1 MKNKFLILLTWIL
14 PLAVMAQSPYTFTMQ
29 EAIDHALAHNIR
41 ILSAQKSILS
51 AEFERRKTIATGLP
65 QINGDLSYN
74 NWLKQQV
81 SLIPAEFF
89 GGNPGEFAAVTFGTK
104 QNVGV
109 SAELSQQLFN
119 GSYLVGLQASKV
131 YLAISENAKE
141 KLETEVVKATTS
153 AYANSLMADESI
165 RIAEKNLGDINKN
178 LKDIEGMF
186 AEGMIEEESVEQL
199 RVLKS
204 SVEANYNNGQRMRD
218 LAYNMLKLVLGLKI
232 DDQIMLQDNL
242 DSLALQNLD
251 LTLLEQGFKIEDN
264 VDFRIAKNQEESS
277 ALLLKLEKSKALPQL
292 NAFINAG
299 YNGFNNEFKFTE
311 TQQQWFGYSMAG
323 IRMSAPIFSSL
334 GRQASTNKARMN
346 LDIAQIQLEETQQ
359 RLFFELESAK
369 SNFQYAIET
378 YYNNQESLLLAERI
392 SSKNQVKFLE
402 GIASSF
408 DLLQAQK
415 QLYEAQY
422 NYLNSMTEVINK
434 KTVLDTI
441 LNNLSN

>member
-1 MKNKFLILLTWIL
+1 MKNKFLILVTWIL
-14 PLAVMAQSPYTFTMQ
+14 PLAVMAQSPSTFTMQ
-29 EAIDHALAHNIR
+29 EAIDYALVHNTK
-41 ILSAQKSILS
+41 ILSAQKSVLS

-89 GGNPGEFAAVTFGTK
+89 GGNPGEFAAVTFGT
-104 QNVGV
+104 QQSAGA

-204 SVEANYNNGQRMRD
+204 SVEANYSNGQRMRD

-232 DDQIMLQDNL
+232 DDQIILQDNL

-251 LTLLEQGFKIEDN
+251 LTLLKQGFKIEDN
-264 VDFRIAKNQEESS
+264 VDFRIAKNQVESS

-323 IRMSAPIFSSL
+323 IRMSVPIFSSL

-369 SNFQYAIET
+369 SNFQFAVET

-415 QLYEAQY
+415 QLYQAQY
-422 NYLNSMTEVINK
+422 NYLNSMSEVINK

>member
-1 MKNKFLILLTWIL
+1 MKNKFLNLFAWIF
-14 PLAVMAQSPYTFTMQ
+14 PLAVLAQSSYTFTMQ
-29 EAIDHALAHNIR
+29 EAIDHALVHNTR
-41 ILSAQKSILS
+41 ILSAQKAVLS
-51 AEFERRKTIATGLP
+51 AEYERRKTIATGLP
-65 QINGDLSYN
+65 QIKGDLSYN

-104 QNVGV
+104 QNAGV

-131 YLAISENAKE
+131 YLAISQNAKE

-178 LKDIEGMF
+178 LRDIEGMF
-186 AEGMIEEESVEQL
+186 AEGLVEEESVEQL

-204 SVEANYNNGQRMRD
+204 TVEANYDNGKRMRD

-232 DDQIMLQDNL
+232 DDQILLQDDL
-242 DSLALQNLD
+242 ESLAVQNLD
-251 LTLLEQGFKIEDN
+251 LALLEQGFKLEEN

-277 ALLLKLEKSKALPQL
+277 SLLLKLEKSKALPQL

-299 YNGFNNEFKFTE
+299 YNGFNNEFKFTDA
-311 TQQQWFGYSMAG
+311 QQQWFGYSMAG
-323 IRMSAPIFSSL
+323 IRMSLPIFSSL

-346 LDIAQIQLEETQQ
+346 LDMSQIQLEETRQ

-369 SNFQYAIET
+369 SNFQFAIET
-378 YYNNQESLLLAERI
+378 YYNNQENLLLAERI

-434 KTVLDTI
+434 KTILDTI
-441 LNNLSN
+441 LNNISN

>member
-1 MKNKFLILLTWIL
+1 MKNKFLILVTWIL
-14 PLAVMAQSPYTFTMQ
+14 PLAVMAQSPSTFTMQ
-29 EAIDHALAHNIR
+29 EAIDYALVHNTK
-41 ILSAQKSILS
+41 ILSSQKSVLS

-65 QINGDLSYN
+65 QITGDLSYN

-104 QNVGV
+104 QSAGV
-109 SAELSQQLFN
+109 SAELNQQLFN

-204 SVEANYNNGQRMRD
+204 SVEANYSNGQRMRD

-242 DSLALQNLD
+242 DSLAHQNLD

-323 IRMSAPIFSSL
+323 IRMSVPIFSSL

>member
-14 PLAVMAQSPYTFTMQ
+14 PLAVMAQSPSTFTMQ
-29 EAIDHALAHNIR
+29 EAIDYALVHNTK
-41 ILSAQKSILS
+41 ILSSQKSVLS

-65 QINGDLSYN
+65 QITGDLSYN

-104 QNVGV
+104 QSAGV
-109 SAELSQQLFN
+109 SAELNQQLFN

-153 AYANSLMADESI
+153 ADESI

-204 SVEANYNNGQRMRD
+204 SVEANYSNGQRMRD

-242 DSLALQNLD
+242 DSLAHQNLD

-323 IRMSAPIFSSL
+323 IRMSVPIFSSL

-415 QLYEAQY
+415 QLYAAQY

>member
-1 MKNKFLILLTWIL
+1 M
-14 PLAVMAQSPYTFTMQ
+14 AVMAQSPSTFTMQ
-29 EAIDHALAHNIR
+29 EAIDYALVHNTK
-41 ILSAQKSILS
+41 ILSSQKSVLS

-65 QINGDLSYN
+65 QITGDLSYN

-104 QNVGV
+104 QSAGV
-109 SAELSQQLFN
+109 SAELNQQLFN

-204 SVEANYNNGQRMRD
+204 SVEANYSNGQRMRD

-242 DSLALQNLD
+242 DSLAHQNLD

-323 IRMSAPIFSSL
+323 IRMSVPIFSSL

>member
-1 MKNKFLILLTWIL
+1 MKNKFLILVTWIL
-14 PLAVMAQSPYTFTMQ
+14 PLAVMAQSPSTFTMQ
-29 EAIDHALAHNIR
+29 EAIDYALVHNTK
-41 ILSAQKSILS
+41 ILSSQKSVLS

-65 QINGDLSYN
+65 QITGDLSYN

-104 QNVGV
+104 QSAGV
-109 SAELSQQLFN
+109 SAELNQQLFN

-204 SVEANYNNGQRMRD
+204 SVEANYSNGQRMRD

-323 IRMSAPIFSSL
+323 IRMSVPIFSSL

>member
-1 MKNKFLILLTWIL
+1 MKNKFLILVTWIL
-14 PLAVMAQSPYTFTMQ
+14 PLAVMAQSPSTFTMQ
-29 EAIDHALAHNIR
+29 EAIDYALVHNTK
-41 ILSAQKSILS
+41 ILSAQKSVLS

-89 GGNPGEFAAVTFGTK
+89 GGNPGEFAAVTFGT
-104 QNVGV
+104 QQSAGA

-204 SVEANYNNGQRMRD
+204 SVEANYSNGQRMRD

-232 DDQIMLQDNL
+232 DDQIILQDNL

-251 LTLLEQGFKIEDN
+251 LTLLKQGFKIEDN
-264 VDFRIAKNQEESS
+264 VDFRIAKNQVESS

-323 IRMSAPIFSSL
+323 IRMSVPIFSSL

-415 QLYEAQY
+415 QLYQAQY
-422 NYLNSMTEVINK
+422 NYLNSMSEVINK

>member
-1 MKNKFLILLTWIL
+1 M
-14 PLAVMAQSPYTFTMQ
+14 
-29 EAIDHALAHNIR
+29 
-41 ILSAQKSILS
+41 
-51 AEFERRKTIATGLP
+51 
-65 QINGDLSYN
+65 
-74 NWLKQQV
+74 
-81 SLIPAEFF
+81 
-89 GGNPGEFAAVTFGTK
+89 
-104 QNVGV
+104 
-109 SAELSQQLFN
+109 
-119 GSYLVGLQASKV
+119 
-131 YLAISENAKE
+131 AISENAKE

-346 LDIAQIQLEETQQ
+346 LDIARIQLEETQQ

-392 SSKNQVKFLE
+392 SSKNKVKFLE

>member
-89 GGNPGEFAAVTFGTK
+89 GGNPREFAAVTFGTK

-346 LDIAQIQLEETQQ
+346 LDIARIQLEETQQ

-392 SSKNQVKFLE
+392 SSKNKVKFLE

>member
-1 MKNKFLILLTWIL
+1 M
-14 PLAVMAQSPYTFTMQ
+14 
-29 EAIDHALAHNIR
+29 
-41 ILSAQKSILS
+41 
-51 AEFERRKTIATGLP
+51 
-65 QINGDLSYN
+65 
-74 NWLKQQV
+74 
-81 SLIPAEFF
+81 
-89 GGNPGEFAAVTFGTK
+89 
-104 QNVGV
+104 
-109 SAELSQQLFN
+109 
-119 GSYLVGLQASKV
+119 
-131 YLAISENAKE
+131 
-141 KLETEVVKATTS
+141 
-153 AYANSLMADESI
+153 
-165 RIAEKNLGDINKN
+165 
-178 LKDIEGMF
+178 
-186 AEGMIEEESVEQL
+186 
-199 RVLKS
+199 
-204 SVEANYNNGQRMRD
+204 
-218 LAYNMLKLVLGLKI
+218 
-232 DDQIMLQDNL
+232 
-242 DSLALQNLD
+242 
-251 LTLLEQGFKIEDN
+251 
-264 VDFRIAKNQEESS
+264 
-277 ALLLKLEKSKALPQL
+277 LKLEKSKALPQL

-346 LDIAQIQLEETQQ
+346 LDIARIQLEETQQ

-392 SSKNQVKFLE
+392 SSKNKVKFLE

>member
-1 MKNKFLILLTWIL
+1 M
-14 PLAVMAQSPYTFTMQ
+14 AVMAQGPSTFTMQ
-29 EAIDHALAHNIR
+29 EAIDYALVHNTK
-41 ILSAQKSILS
+41 ILSSQKSVLS

-65 QINGDLSYN
+65 QITGDLSYN

-104 QNVGV
+104 QSAGV
-109 SAELSQQLFN
+109 SAELNQQLFN

-204 SVEANYNNGQRMRD
+204 SVEANYSNGQRMRD

-242 DSLALQNLD
+242 DSLAHQNLD

-323 IRMSAPIFSSL
+323 IRMSVPIFSSL

-415 QLYEAQY
+415 QLYAAQY

>member
-1 MKNKFLILLTWIL
+1 MKNKFLILVTWIL
-14 PLAVMAQSPYTFTMQ
+14 PLAVMAQSPSTFTMQ
-29 EAIDHALAHNIR
+29 EAIDYALVHNTK
-41 ILSAQKSILS
+41 ILSSQKSVLS

-65 QINGDLSYN
+65 QITGDLSYN

-104 QNVGV
+104 QSAGV
-109 SAELSQQLFN
+109 SAELNQQLFN

-242 DSLALQNLD
+242 DSLAHQNLD

-323 IRMSAPIFSSL
+323 IRMSVPIFSSL

-415 QLYEAQY
+415 QLYAAQY

>member
-1 MKNKFLILLTWIL
+1 MKNKFLILVTWIL
-14 PLAVMAQSPYTFTMQ
+14 PLAVMAQNPSTFTMQ
-29 EAIDHALAHNIR
+29 EAIDYALVHNTK
-41 ILSAQKSILS
+41 ILSSQKSVLS

-65 QINGDLSYN
+65 QITGDLSYN

-104 QNVGV
+104 QSAGV
-109 SAELSQQLFN
+109 SAELNQQLFN

-204 SVEANYNNGQRMRD
+204 SVEANYSNGQRMRD

-242 DSLALQNLD
+242 DSLAHQNLD

-323 IRMSAPIFSSL
+323 IRMSVPIFSSL

-415 QLYEAQY
+415 QLYAAQY

>member
-1 MKNKFLILLTWIL
+1 MKNKFLILVTWIL
-14 PLAVMAQSPYTFTMQ
+14 PLAVMAQSPSTFTMQ
-29 EAIDHALAHNIR
+29 EAIDYALVHNTK
-41 ILSAQKSILS
+41 ILSSQKSVLS

-65 QINGDLSYN
+65 QITGDLSYN

-104 QNVGV
+104 QSAGV
-109 SAELSQQLFN
+109 SAELNQQLFN

-204 SVEANYNNGQRMRD
+204 SVEANYSNGQRMRD

-242 DSLALQNLD
+242 DSLAHQNLD

-323 IRMSAPIFSSL
+323 IRMSVPIFSSL

-415 QLYEAQY
+415 QLYAAQY

>member
-1 MKNKFLILLTWIL
+1 MKNKFLNLLAWIL
-14 PLAVMAQSPYTFTMQ
+14 PLTILAQSSYTFTMK
-29 EAIDHALAHNIR
+29 EAIDHALVHNTR
-41 ILSAQKSILS
+41 ILSAQKAVLG

-65 QINGDLSYN
+65 QIKGDLSYN

-104 QNVGV
+104 QNAGV

-131 YLAISENAKE
+131 YLAISQNAKE

-153 AYANSLMADESI
+153 AYANSLLADESI

-186 AEGMIEEESVEQL
+186 AEGLVEEESVEQL

-204 SVEANYNNGQRMRD
+204 TVEANYDNGKRMGD

-232 DDQIMLQDNL
+232 DDQITLQDNL
-242 DSLALQNLD
+242 ESLALQNLD
-251 LTLLEQGFKIEDN
+251 LALLEQGFKLEDN

-277 ALLLKLEKSKALPQL
+277 SLLLKLEKSKALPQL

-311 TQQQWFGYSMAG
+311 SQQQWFGYSMTG
-323 IRMSAPIFSSL
+323 IRMSLPIFSSF

-346 LDIAQIQLEETQQ
+346 LDISQIQLEETRQ

-369 SNFQYAIET
+369 SNFQFAVET
-378 YYNNQESLLLAERI
+378 YYNNQENLLLAERI

-434 KTVLDTI
+434 KTILDTI
-441 LNNLSN
+441 LNNFSN

>member
-1 MKNKFLILLTWIL
+1 MKNKFLILVTWIL
-14 PLAVMAQSPYTFTMQ
+14 PLAVMAQSPSTFTMQ
-29 EAIDHALAHNIR
+29 EAIDYALVHNTK
-41 ILSAQKSILS
+41 ILSSQKSVLS

-65 QINGDLSYN
+65 QITGDLSYN

-104 QNVGV
+104 QSAGV
-109 SAELSQQLFN
+109 SAELNQQLFN

-242 DSLALQNLD
+242 DSLAHQNLD

-323 IRMSAPIFSSL
+323 IRMSVPIFSSL